1 MLINSGETITLT
13 DVGQAA
19 YLVDC
24 AESSRADDLSATQL
38 RLLAQPQVCHVRT
51 RVAWRQILHGTHAAA
66 ADNHRSS

>member
-1 MLINSGETITLT
+1 MLINSGETITPT

-38 RLLAQPQVCHVRT
+38 RLLAQPQICHVRT
-51 RVAWRQILHGTHAAA
+51 RVAWRQILHGTHGA